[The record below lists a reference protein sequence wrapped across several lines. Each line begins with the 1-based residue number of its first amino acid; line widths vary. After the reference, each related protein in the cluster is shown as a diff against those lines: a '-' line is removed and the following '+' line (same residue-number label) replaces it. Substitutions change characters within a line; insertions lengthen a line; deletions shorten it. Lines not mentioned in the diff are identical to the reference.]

1 MNPRSFK
8 LVGLI
13 GGLLMTGA
21 ALFAQGP
28 HPGFGPG
35 FGRGMGHPFEGPMGR
50 HLGLTDTQKEQVK
63 AIVERHKA
71 SIKAKMDAAQSAQ
84 KAMHEALKHTASDAN
99 ALKTLHQKASDAHF
113 EVMLEQRA
121 VHQEILPLLTPEQKA
136 KLEAQREK
144 GGFPGGRGRGPGR
157 GEGRGAGRPDGT
169 PKP

>member
-8 LVGLI
+8 LLGLI

-35 FGRGMGHPFEGPMGR
+35 MDHPFEGKMGR
-50 HLGLTDTQKEQVK
+50 HLGLSDTQQAQVK
-63 AIVERHKA
+63 AILERHKA
-71 SIKAKMDAAQSAQ
+71 AIKAKMDAAQTAQ
-84 KAMHEALKHTASDAN
+84 KAMHEAMKNSATDAN
-99 ALKTLHQKASDAHF
+99 TLKALHQKASDARF
-113 EVMLEQRA
+113 EVMQEHRA

-136 KLEAQREK
+136 KLEAHREK

-157 GEGRGAGRPDGT
+157 GEGRGEGHGFGRPDGP

>member
-8 LVGLI
+8 LFGLI

-35 FGRGMGHPFEGPMGR
+35 MGHPLEGRMGR
-50 HLGLTDTQKEQVK
+50 HLGLTDSQKEQVK
-63 AIVERHKA
+63 VILERHKA
-71 SIKAKMDAAQSAQ
+71 AIKAKMDAAQAAQ
-84 KAMHEALKHTASDAN
+84 KAMHEAMKNNATDAN
-99 ALKTLHQKASDAHF
+99 TLKALHQKTADARF
-113 EVMLEQRA
+113 EVMQEQRA

-136 KLEAQREK
+136 KFEAQREK

-157 GEGRGAGRPDGT
+157 GEGRGAGRPDGM